1 MSRVCQVTG
10 KRTRVGN
17 SVSRRGLAKKVG
29 GVGRRVT
36 GRVKRKFKPNLQTIR
51 VIDPDGRTLRLKVS
65 TQVIKQGVITIQ
77 RGDKNVTFP
86 LVKALRGRNSEYTK
100 HNKPE
105 GQ

>member
-51 VIDPDGRTLRLKVS
+51 VLDPDGRVLRLKVC
-65 TQVIKQGVITIQ
+65 TQVIKKGIITIQ
-77 RGDKNVTFP
+77 RGDKTISFP
-86 LVKALRGRNSEYTK
+86 LVKALRGRNSEFTK
-100 HNKPE
+100 HNKPA